1 MSAKRKRTY
10 PVNKNEVYTAEVEDL
25 THEGL
30 GVAKVNNYPLFI
42 EGALPGET
50 IEFKVIKTGK
60 SFGFGRLLEV
70 KETSPHRVEI
80 TDKAYTQTGTMPLQ
94 HMTYEAQLAFKQNQV
109 KNVLQR
115 IAKLPD
121 VPVFDTIGMDH
132 PYGYRNK
139 AQVPVQEV
147 DGKLTTGFFRKR
159 SHDLVPLED
168 FLIQDPKI
176 DEAIV
181 VVRDILRRH
190 HIPAYN
196 ETEHTG
202 SIRHIV
208 VRRGYYTGELMIVLV
223 TRKEGIPGK
232 DAIVEEIKEA
242 LPETVSIVQN
252 INSKR
257 TNVILGRESVVLYGE
272 DKYRDQLLGFTF
284 EISHQS
290 FYQINPTQTE
300 KLYQTALDYAELTG
314 EETVIDAY
322 CGIGTI
328 TLALAQKAKHVHGI
342 EIVAPAIDNAKR
354 NAELNQVDNVSFEV
368 GAAEDIMVQWA
379 QDGKTADVLVVDPP
393 RKGLDSQF
401 IDAVLTMQ
409 PKRMVYVSCNPSTL
423 ARDLALLS
431 EGGYTVHKAQPVDM
445 FPQTTHVECVVL
457 MSRVV

>member
-1 MSAKRKRTY
+1 MSAKQKRTY

-80 TDKAYTQTGTMPLQ
+80 TDKAYTHTGTMPLQ

-202 SIRHIV
+202 LIRHIV

-232 DAIVEEIKEA
+232 EAIVEEIKEA

-252 INSKR
+252 VNSKR
-257 TNVILGRESVVLYGE
+257 TNVILGRQSVVLYGE
-272 DKYRDQLLGFTF
+272 NKYRDQLLGFTF

-322 CGIGTI
+322 CGIDR
-328 TLALAQKAKHVHGI
+328 K
-342 EIVAPAIDNAKR
+342 
-354 NAELNQVDNVSFEV
+354 S
-368 GAAEDIMVQWA
+368 
-379 QDGKTADVLVVDPP
+379 VV
-393 RKGLDSQF
+393 
-401 IDAVLTMQ
+401 
-409 PKRMVYVSCNPSTL
+409 
-423 ARDLALLS
+423 
-431 EGGYTVHKAQPVDM
+431 
-445 FPQTTHVECVVL
+445 
-457 MSRVV
+457 

>member
-1 MSAKRKRTY
+1 MSAKQKRTY

-70 KETSPHRVEI
+70 KETSPHRVKI
-80 TDKAYTQTGTMPLQ
+80 TDKAYTHTGTMPLQ

-196 ETEHTG
+196 EIEHTG
-202 SIRHIV
+202 LIRHIV

-257 TNVILGRESVVLYGE
+257 TNVILGRQSVVLYGE

-354 NAELNQVDNVSFEV
+354 NAELNQVNNVSFEV

-379 QDGKTADVLVVDPP
+379 KDGKTADVLVVDPP

-401 IDAVLTMQ
+401 IDAVLMMQ

-445 FPQTTHVECVVL
+445 FPQTTHVESVVL
-457 MSRVV
+457 MSRA